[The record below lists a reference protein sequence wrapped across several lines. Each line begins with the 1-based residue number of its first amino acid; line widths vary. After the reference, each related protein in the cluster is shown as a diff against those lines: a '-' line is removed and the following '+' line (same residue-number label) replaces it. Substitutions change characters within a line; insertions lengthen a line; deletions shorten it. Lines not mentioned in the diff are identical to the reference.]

1 MYVYVYIPRT
11 RIHTHTHTH
20 APSLSLSLSL
30 SLSHIDDLLFRA
42 AETMQVRE
50 GGKRGGGHANNDSAD
65 RRRSE
70 AGD

>member
-1 MYVYVYIPRT
+1 MHMYTSLAHAYT
-11 RIHTHTHTH
+11 HTHTHTH
-20 APSLSLSLSL
+20 PLSLSLSL
-30 SLSHIDDLLFRA
+30 SHTHIDDLLFRA

-50 GGKRGGGHANNDSAD
+50 GRKRGGGHANNDSAD

>member
-1 MYVYVYIPRT
+1 MYMYTSLAHAYT
-11 RIHTHTHTH
+11 HTHTHTH
-20 APSLSLSLSL
+20 PLSLSLSHTHT
-30 SLSHIDDLLFRA
+30 HIDDLLFRA